1 MELPKFGK
9 KLIKKIKSIHGVAL
23 GIVPYNNAGETHKLE
38 EEIEEDELGV
48 MVEFTATGTP
58 QQNAPVQRA
67 FATLYGRVRAMFNGS
82 GLDGNIED

>member
-1 MELPKFGK
+1 M
-9 KLIKKIKSIHGVAL
+9 AL